1 MKKIRFSLK
10 PAIIIFCVAALAAV
24 MIFALLARQEEK
36 QQAAYIFDRSHPVS
50 FKDIADA
57 RGAIETDLE
66 KASLAAARPGVLEK
80 SDLEKYFAGEFVV
93 TPYTLQ
99 YFIHL
104 TSLFKDAA
112 SLEEALELARE
123 FIFSQMPPDQ
133 AQKVFALYQ
142 KYLETELA
150 LAETQRDWGVP
161 QTIDEVIDLLRQIQD
176 FRRERLGKDVAD
188 ALFGPDIKVREYALR
203 RGAIVR
209 DEELYGAQKQALISG
224 LSQDMWGQEAGIV
237 DSYHTPYNRY
247 QEKLEMYK
255 RDLAEIASPEAA
267 KSLIREFREEFFTPE
282 QVLALDEVDLQ
293 IAQEEQTLAD
303 FEQARQQILDS
314 PDLSD
319 EEKQGR
325 VSQLIDSTFGEEAQ
339 AFLRREAMEEGRRQM
354 IEQSGRQTPAQ

>member
-1 MKKIRFSLK
+1 MSKFNPSKKGVIVLFG
-10 PAIIIFCVAALAAV
+10 VAVLAAV
-24 MIFALLARQEEK
+24 IVFALLARQEEK
-36 QQAAYIFDRSHPVS
+36 QEAAYIFDKTHPVS
-50 FKDIADA
+50 FQDIADA

-66 KASLAAARPGVLEK
+66 KAASSAASPGVLEK

-123 FIFSQMPPDQ
+123 FIFSQMPQDQ
-133 AQKVFALYQ
+133 AQKVFALY
-142 KYLETELA
+142 KNYLETELA

-161 QTIDEVIDLLRQIQD
+161 QTIDDVIDLLRQIQD
-176 FRRERLGKDVAD
+176 FRRERLGRAVAD
-188 ALFGPDIKVREYALR
+188 ALFGPDIKVREYSLR

-209 DEELYGAQKQALISG
+209 DDELYGAQKQALIAG
-224 LSQDMWGQEAGIV
+224 LSQDMWGQDAGLV
-237 DSYHTPYNRY
+237 ESYHTPYNRY

-255 RDLAEIASPEAA
+255 RDLAEMASPEAA
-267 KSLIREFREEFFTPE
+267 QSLIREFREEFFTPE
-282 QVLALDEVDLQ
+282 QVLALDEVDFQ
-293 IAQEEQTLAD
+293 IAQEEKALAG
-303 FEQARQQILDS
+303 FEQARQQILEDTE
-314 PDLSD
+314 LSD
-319 EEKQGR
+319 EEKQSR

-354 IEQSGRQTPAQ
+354 IEQHGRQTPAQ